1 MPGKTHYI
9 AEAISRAPLFVPE
22 ELPDLEIDTA
32 ISCLAK
38 TLQPSLNV
46 VYAAIDDD
54 YRKLIQDV
62 HLRILMP

>member
-32 ISCLAK
+32 ISCLVK
-38 TLQPSLNV
+38 TSQPSMNV